1 MGSRLSPIA
10 LMIVLAVIFVPAGH
24 FLVLCLLLLLGNLV
38 NPRRFRLLLL
48 LIEVLA
54 LLCHTFLLTKVI
66 RDSAQKTAC
75 CDTLSFGYSIRFIDR
90 SSPCSSAAA

>member
-24 FLVLCLLLLLGNLV
+24 FLVLSLLLLLGNLV

-66 RDSAQKTAC
+66 RDSAQKTDC
-75 CDTLSFGYSIRFIDR
+75 CDTLSFSYSIRFIDA
-90 SSPCSSAAA
+90 CSSAAA